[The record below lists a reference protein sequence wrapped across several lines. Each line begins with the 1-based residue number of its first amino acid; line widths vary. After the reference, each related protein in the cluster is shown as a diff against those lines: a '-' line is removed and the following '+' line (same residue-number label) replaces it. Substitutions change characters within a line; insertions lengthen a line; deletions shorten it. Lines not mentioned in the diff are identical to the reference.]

1 MKLKLRA
8 PKFVAK
14 KASEVVSE
22 KVSAEIGGDCCI
34 KITEAEFGMKDKKV
48 YARFSME
55 GDMDRADFMN
65 FIKMAMSDEG
75 V

>member
-8 PKFVAK
+8 PKFVAR

-65 FIKMAMSDEG
+65 FIKMAMKGEG

>member
-1 MKLKLRA
+1 MKLRLRA

-65 FIKMAMSDEG
+65 FIKMAMSGEG

>member
-8 PKFVAK
+8 PKWAAK
-14 KASEVVSE
+14 KASAVVSE
-22 KVSAEIGGDCCI
+22 KVSTEIGGDCSV
-34 KITEAEFGMKDKKV
+34 KFTEAEFGMKGEKV
-48 YARFSME
+48 YVRFSME

-65 FIKMAMSDEG
+65 FIKMAMSGEG

>member
-8 PKFVAK
+8 PNFVAR

-48 YARFSME
+48 YSRFSME
-55 GDMDRADFMN
+55 GEMDRSDFVN
-65 FIKMAMSDEG
+65 FIKRAIRGQAE
-75 V
+75 

>member
-8 PKFVAK
+8 PKFVAR

-65 FIKMAMSDEG
+65 FIKMAMSGEG

>member
-1 MKLKLRA
+1 MKLRLKA

-22 KVSAEIGGDCCI
+22 QISNEIGGDCCV

-65 FIKMAMSDEG
+65 LIKMAMRGEG

>member
-48 YARFSME
+48 YSRFSVE
-55 GDMDRADFMN
+55 GYMDRSDFMN
-65 FIKMAMSDEG
+65 FIKMAMNGEG